1 MSLAILCPGQGSQHV
16 GMFDLLTGHH
26 AAELV
31 LEQAQAAAAFDLREA
46 VRGGSENMFVNR
58 IAQPLLCA
66 VELATCA
73 ALRERLPGPVVFAGY
88 SVGELAAYGCA
99 GALEPV
105 ETVRLANRRAALMD
119 DASPTGCGLLAV
131 TGLNRAAIDA
141 LCNTHGAYLAID
153 NGPAHSIVGGTA
165 VALDGVAASAAQ
177 AGAATRTLAVSV
189 PAHTPLLGGA
199 VALFADELERSALKA
214 PGVPVLGGIDGSPVR
229 DRARAVAT
237 LAAQLAQTVHWSTC
251 LEVAVEMGA
260 DVFLELG
267 PGCAL
272 ARMVRESYP
281 EIPAR
286 SVAEFR
292 TLDGVGVWLEK
303 LG

>member
-1 MSLAILCPGQGSQHV
+1 MRLAILCPGQGSQHA
-16 GMFDLLTGHH
+16 GMFDLLAGSR
-26 AAELV
+26 AAEQV
-31 LEQAQAAAAFDLREA
+31 LEQTQAAFTLDWRRI
-46 VRGGSENMFVNR
+46 VRSGENIFANR

-66 VELATCA
+66 AELATWA
-73 ALRERLPGPVVFAGY
+73 ALRERSPEPAVFAGY

-99 GALEPV
+99 GALEPA

-119 DASPTGCGLLAV
+119 DASPAGCGLLAI
-131 TGLNRAAIDA
+131 TGLHRAAIDA
-141 LCNTHGAYLAID
+141 LCETHGAYLAID
-153 NGPAHSIVGGTA
+153 NGPAHSIVGGSA
-165 VALDGVAASAAQ
+165 AALDGVAAYAVA
-177 AGAATRTLAVSV
+177 AGAATRSLAVSV

-214 PGVPVLGGIDGSPVR
+214 PGVPVLAGIDGSPVR
-229 DRARAVAT
+229 DRASAIAI
-237 LAAQLAQTVHWSTC
+237 LSAQLAQTVHWSAC

-267 PGCAL
+267 PGYAL
-272 ARMVRESYP
+272 ARMARETYP

-292 TLDGVGVWLEK
+292 TLDGVGGWLEK